1 MSGSRKYYEVCSRH
15 GDEWAL
21 GFRTVGLRGAQERC
35 TSPMGAGQPLH
46 GSDPARAGPPQDPN
60 HTAGALC
67 TKTPFSDGHP
77 TFLDPSFSLLH
88 RRAGFQVRRIS
99 LKALITIQAA
109 VEPVSEARSTDQYRQ
124 KAMRRPRSRAS
135 RQQLLK
141 L

>member
-1 MSGSRKYYEVCSRH
+1 MGP
-15 GDEWAL
+15 L
-21 GFRTVGLRGAQERC
+21 TVGLRGAQERC

-88 RRAGFQVRRIS
+88 RRAGFQVRRRIVDRRIS

-141 L
+141 S